1 MLNNSQSNS
10 QSFNDSELSNGFHLL
25 TDSSDTIIVN
35 TPSVPENT
43 AHLYPRLAGS
53 NWTSYLSHSKVIIGR
68 SGTTPRVTRQNQP
81 IPQVDIDFGSSKAI
95 SRKHCEVRYSVR
107 RDRWELHVYGRNGI
121 KLNQVPKKPR
131 DKPSVLKTGALI
143 EICNTRCVF
152 ILPDNY
158 IKPTVNE
165 ECVEASTPNEIEDQ
179 GFDLDLEDT
188 VVKLFD
194 NHPYLNTTEILLQVK
209 KTYKKPVEKDHIL
222 HLLVLSPQFRLVPT
236 SISMSLKESDSA
248 KWMLVP
254 KVNEHD
260 SKSDMSISSPME
272 TSKRP
277 LSRLDSTDYM
287 SISTPVHENTS
298 FSVRSHSQGEAMSIS
313 TSANDLNADNNNR
326 EITSMPTASASFSKF
341 FDTDEGWSIS
351 MPNASF
357 NNEAEEIHQNESEP
371 IPFHSMSIESI
382 YSIWSYGTS
391 VIVGDTVEEDTIE
404 EDDRPS
410 KRMKSI
416 DSNVTSHK
424 DSLPDI
430 YQDVRKKIIY

>member
-1 MLNNSQSNS
+1 
-10 QSFNDSELSNGFHLL
+10 FNDAELSNGFHLL

-35 TPSVPENT
+35 TPSVPANT

-53 NWTSYLSHSKVIIGR
+53 NWTSYLSQSKVIIGR
-68 SGTTPRVTRQNQP
+68 SGTTPRSTRQKQP

-158 IKPTVNE
+158 IKPTINE
-165 ECVEASTPNEIEDQ
+165 DCVEASTPNEVEDQ

-188 VVKLFD
+188 IVKVFD
-194 NHPYLNTTEILLQVK
+194 NRPYLNTTEILLQVK
-209 KTYKKPVEKDHIL
+209 KTYTKPVEKDHIL

-248 KWMLVP
+248 KWMLIP
-254 KVNEHD
+254 KVNEHNN
-260 SKSDMSISSPME
+260 KSDMSISSPME
-272 TSKRP
+272 TSKCP
-277 LSRLDSTDYM
+277 LLSLDSTDNM
-287 SISTPVHENTS
+287 SISTPIHES
-298 FSVRSHSQGEAMSIS
+298 MPFSVRSPSQGEAMSIS
-313 TSANDLNADNNNR
+313 TSANDLNADSNNR
-326 EITSMPTASASFSKF
+326 KIPSTPTASASFSRF

-351 MPNASF
+351 MTDASF
-357 NNEAEEIHQNESEP
+357 NKEAEEIHQNESEP
-371 IPFHSMSIESI
+371 VPFHSMSIESI
-382 YSIWSYGTS
+382 YSVWSYGTS
-391 VIVGDTVEEDTIE
+391 IVGDTIEEED
-404 EDDRPS
+404 RPL
-410 KRMKSI
+410 KRLKSM

>member
-53 NWTSYLSHSKVIIGR
+53 NWTSYLSQSKIIIGR

-143 EICNTRCVF
+143 EICDTRCVF

-165 ECVEASTPNEIEDQ
+165 DCVEASTPIEVEDQ

-188 VVKLFD
+188 VVKVFD

-209 KTYKKPVEKDHIL
+209 KTYKNSVEKDHIL

-254 KVNEHD
+254 KVNEHNN
-260 SKSDMSISSPME
+260 KSNMSISSPME
-272 TSKRP
+272 ISTRS
-277 LSRLDSTDYM
+277 LLRLDSTDNM
-287 SISTPVHENTS
+287 SISTPVHENIS
-298 FSVRSHSQGEAMSIS
+298 FSVTNHSQDEAMSIS
-313 TSANDLNADNNNR
+313 TSANDLNANNNTR
-326 EITSMPTASASFSKF
+326 EITSMPTVNASFSMF

-351 MPNASF
+351 MPDASF
-357 NNEAEEIHQNESEP
+357 SNEAEEIHQNEPEPEP
-371 IPFHSMSIESI
+371 ISFNSMSIESI
-382 YSIWSYGTS
+382 YSIWSYGAS
-391 VIVGDTVEEDTIE
+391 IVGDAIE
-404 EDDRPS
+404 EEDRPS
-410 KRMKSI
+410 KRTKTI
-416 DSNVTSHK
+416 DSDVTSHK
-424 DSLPDI
+424 GIISCTHT
-430 YQDVRKKIIY
+430 KKKK